1 MEGPNHSTNQH
12 RRSSTM
18 VTSKARRHPIS
29 LANHRPCLLR
39 CVLHWSIP
47 QSNRVQRQRCPGSP
61 FHQHLPRKRDAH
73 ARSVFVPTSH
83 LFPGACPLLHYLL
96 AEAPQVRQ
104 KAEKKLPTQGAS
116 EDSRVLDVLPVA
128 CEDTHLLV
136 RSDRV
141 EHCRALEVF
150 LQGASCGPLLSF
162 PKMVHVRI
170 KARTPL
176 RQVNRYLFGQMRVP
190 SSTAREQRNPWSSK
204 TSECMLQYPHR
215 YSAKSRNPP
224 STSGR

>member
-1 MEGPNHSTNQH
+1 MPSHTNRNGLIPYSRNTKGSDLVRHTDLFQEEFEYKCAQQRCPRMEGPNHSTNQH

-136 RSDRV
+136 RSD
-141 EHCRALEVF
+141 
-150 LQGASCGPLLSF
+150 P
-162 PKMVHVRI
+162 
-170 KARTPL
+170 
-176 RQVNRYLFGQMRVP
+176 
-190 SSTAREQRNPWSSK
+190 
-204 TSECMLQYPHR
+204 
-215 YSAKSRNPP
+215 
-224 STSGR
+224 